1 MAKFK
6 AKRAGIKVSPPKT
19 ARKKAGR
26 PSNISAPV
34 VQAKPDRK
42 SANGANGAPH
52 RNGSANGAP
61 AANAAAGTR
70 VLDAGTIKTKSGVDL
85 TEKVREL
92 LILAKEQGHLTYD
105 DINDALPDSVLTP
118 EDLDQIYTKLAN
130 LEIDIVDP
138 AEVDRV
144 KQPEAEEEEEKGR
157 LDILDDPVRMYLRQ
171 MGKVPFLTREKEVSI
186 CKRIEEAEN
195 EQKRIIYSFGFAAK
209 EHIALAEKLISEPP
223 KERFDRVIVD
233 KKVESRDRHL
243 KALRQLVKKVRE
255 LDSKVDEKYSR
266 WQEPA
271 KAPTKEK
278 NFKEFKKL
286 DKKLQDAFPKF
297 FYKQKVI
304 EEMILVTQNIHD
316 KIQSSLRTIAEME
329 RARKSDQQQS
339 IIKSERQKIRA
350 LEVFARMPCQ
360 DYLRAYEALNM
371 YAAKAH
377 QAKTEMAEANLRLVI
392 SIGKKYTNRGLAFLD
407 IIQEGNM
414 GLMKGVEKFEYR
426 RGYKFST
433 YATWW
438 IRQAITRAIADQART
453 IRIPVHMIEIIGKL
467 MRAQKQLLQE
477 FGREATPEEIAD
489 EMQLSV
495 ERVKAILKMAQQP
508 ISMQATVGDS
518 DDACF
523 GDFIEDKAAENP
535 SEMTSY
541 SLLKDKLSDVLG
553 TLTERE
559 RRIVELRFGLVDG
572 YARTLEEV
580 GKQYKVTRERIRQ
593 IEAKALRKL
602 RHPTRVRHLKGFLEV
617 AEAA

>member
-1 MAKFK
+1 MVKSN
-6 AKRAGIKVSPPKT
+6 AKRAVHKAAPSKAT
-19 ARKKAGR
+19 QKRAGR
-26 PSNISAPV
+26 ATSNPASETAGDS
-34 VQAKPDRK
+34 KT
-42 SANGANGAPH
+42 NGAAQLNGH
-52 RNGSANGAP
+52 GA
-61 AANAAAGTR
+61 ATSANAAVPETAVDTR
-70 VLDAGTIKTKSGVDL
+70 LDAGSIRTKSGVDL

-92 LILAKEQGHLTYD
+92 LLLAKEQGHLTYD
-105 DINDALPDSVLTP
+105 DINDALPDSVVTP
-118 EDLDQIYTKLAN
+118 EDLDQVYTKLAN
-130 LEIDIVDP
+130 LEVEIVDQ

-171 MGKVPFLTREKEVSI
+171 MGKVPLLTREQEVAI

-243 KALRQLVKKVRE
+243 KALRLLVKKVRD
-255 LDSKVDEKYSR
+255 LDQMVDEKYAR
-266 WQEPA
+266 WQEAAKPA
-271 KAPTKEK
+271 TREK
-278 NFKEFKKL
+278 LLGEFKKL
-286 DKKLQDAFPKF
+286 DKKLQDTFAKF
-297 FYKQKVI
+297 YYKQKVI

-316 KIQSSLRTIAEME
+316 NIQASLRAIQDLE
-329 RARKSDQQQS
+329 RQRKSDQQQG

-350 LEVFARMPCQ
+350 LEEFARMPYA
-360 DYLRAYEALNM
+360 DYLKAYDQLNQ

-559 RRIVELRFGLVDG
+559 RRIVELRFGLIDG